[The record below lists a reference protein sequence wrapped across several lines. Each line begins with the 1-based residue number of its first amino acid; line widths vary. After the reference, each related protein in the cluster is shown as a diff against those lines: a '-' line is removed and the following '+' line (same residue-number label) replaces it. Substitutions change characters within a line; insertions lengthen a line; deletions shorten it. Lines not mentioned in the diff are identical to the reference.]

1 MLFQILLGLV
11 AVPIHVRTLYFANRN
26 DDGAGI
32 AAMWRWIGRLLDFP
46 PSWYMS
52 GYMSGGMG
60 DDDSAGDRKDDEK
73 KNG

>member
-1 MLFQILLGLV
+1 LLFQILLGLA
-11 AVPIHVRTLYFANRN
+11 AVPIHVRTLYFAKRN

-52 GYMSGGMG
+52 VGMG